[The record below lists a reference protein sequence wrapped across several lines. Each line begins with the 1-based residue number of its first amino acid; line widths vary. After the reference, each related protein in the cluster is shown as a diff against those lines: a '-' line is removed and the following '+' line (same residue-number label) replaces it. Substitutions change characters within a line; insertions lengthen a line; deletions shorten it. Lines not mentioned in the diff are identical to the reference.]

1 MGGKVGMPKVAKEL
15 GALAVS
21 RLKVPGWH
29 AVGGVAGLGLQVTP
43 TGARS
48 WSLRTLIAGKR
59 REIGLGGFPTVQL
72 AAARDKA
79 RQTREM
85 ISQGIDPVLAKKTA
99 TSALRAAQARA
110 VTFQTIA
117 EQYIEAHEAGWG
129 NPKHAAQW
137 ASTLKQYAYPDL
149 GNLLVASIDT
159 AAVLKVLNPIW
170 TKKTE
175 TASRLRGRIER
186 VLDYATT
193 QGLRDG
199 PNPARW

>member
-1 MGGKVGMPKVAKEL
+1 
-15 GALAVS
+15 
-21 RLKVPGWH
+21 VPGWH

-85 ISQGIDPVLAKKTA
+85 ISQGIDPVLAKQTA
-99 TSALRAAQARA
+99 ASALRAAQARA

-159 AAVLKVLNPIW
+159 AAVLKVAAPSSGPRRPRRRADCAGASSASW
-170 TKKTE
+170 TTP
-175 TASRLRGRIER
+175 RLKDCATDPTRRAGRG
-186 VLDYATT
+186 TS
-193 QGLRDG
+193 
-199 PNPARW
+199 P